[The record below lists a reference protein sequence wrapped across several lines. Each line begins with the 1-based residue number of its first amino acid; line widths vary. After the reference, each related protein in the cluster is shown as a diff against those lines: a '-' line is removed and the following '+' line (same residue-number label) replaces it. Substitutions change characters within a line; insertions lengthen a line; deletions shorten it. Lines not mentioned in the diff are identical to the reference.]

1 MPHDL
6 SMALTSDL
14 DRVFGCAPLASVS
27 ALKSSYVA
35 GDDREEATT
44 EGIRQQFRPRHE
56 YRRRIKK

>member
-14 DRVFGCAPLASVS
+14 DRVFGSASLASVS
-27 ALKSSYVA
+27 ALKSPYVA

-44 EGIRQQFRPRHE
+44 EGIWQQLRPRHE
-56 YRRRIKK
+56 CWRRTKK